1 MLMGKQIRLL
11 PTPEQEILFRKSAGV
26 ARWAYNFFLSEVRRV
41 YKEYMDNGQT
51 GNKSISGG
59 EVRKYI
65 NNELKPTTHKWLS
78 EVSCNVMKHAVM
90 DAEDAWRR
98 YFKGLA
104 EKPKKKKKH
113 KSDMKFYVNYESLRR
128 MNGGF
133 HGERLGFVRTAESL
147 PKLPKGTKYSNPRIH
162 FDGKYWYLSVSY
174 EVPEI
179 ACEHTDESLG
189 IDLGVK
195 DLAICSNKKVY
206 KNINKTKRVKSI
218 EKKKKREKRKLSR
231 KIEANIIGYYTNEE
245 GHRCPIYKRDFN
257 ECKNFQKQK
266 RKVRLI
272 ERQLANIRLNYTHQ
286 TTTEIV
292 KTKPSRVVMEDLNVK
307 GMMKN
312 KHLSKA
318 IQEQTLGE
326 FIRQMKYKCQR
337 YGIEFVQVSRWFPS
351 SKMCSCCGHIKRDLK
366 LKDRVYHC
374 EECGLV
380 IDRDYNASLNLAH
393 YTEST

>member
-26 ARWAYNFFLSEVRRV
+26 ARWAYNFFLDEVKRV
-41 YKEYMDNGQT
+41 YKEYMNNGQT
-51 GNKSISGG
+51 GKKSISGG

-78 EVSCNVMKHAVM
+78 EVSCNVMKQGVKG
-90 DAEDAWRR
+90 EEEAWDK

-104 EKPKKKKKH
+104 DKPVKKKKH

-133 HGERLGFVRTAESL
+133 HGEKLGFVRTAEPL

-162 FDGKYWYLSVSY
+162 FDGKYWYLSVAY

-179 ACEHTDESLG
+179 ECEHTDESLG

-206 KNINKTKRVKSI
+206 KNINKTKRVKNI
-218 EKKKKREKRKLSR
+218 EKKKKRAQRKLSR
-231 KIEANIIGYYTNEE
+231 KVEANISGYYTNEE
-245 GHRCPIYKRDFN
+245 GHRCPIYKRNFN

-272 ERQLANIRLNYTHQ
+272 VERTIFIKFRIALL
-286 TTTEIV
+286 V
-292 KTKPSRVVMEDLNVK
+292 KTKLILYV
-307 GMMKN
+307 
-312 KHLSKA
+312 
-318 IQEQTLGE
+318 
-326 FIRQMKYKCQR
+326 
-337 YGIEFVQVSRWFPS
+337 
-351 SKMCSCCGHIKRDLK
+351 
-366 LKDRVYHC
+366 
-374 EECGLV
+374 
-380 IDRDYNASLNLAH
+380 
-393 YTEST
+393 